1 MVMAISAFVLQG
13 AMISVSQAKAAA
25 GAMPQPAITLSGSVH
40 LHDKLAGQVYDHGGN
55 NAEGHVHD
63 GPNTD
68 KDGGASLSWNVFAL
82 SIAVP
87 AFIALVRPLDLP
99 RRLESAGGSGSRRR
113 RAQRPHQ
120 TTKYLQHRVA
130 RAAIRPQP
138 ISRV

>member
-13 AMISVSQAKAAA
+13 AMIPVSQAKAAA

-68 KDGGASLSWNVFAL
+68 KDGGASLSWNVFSL

-99 RRLESAGGSGSRRR
+99 RRLESPAVLVAEGVEPSG
-113 RAQRPHQ
+113 
-120 TTKYLQHRVA
+120 L
-130 RAAIRPQP
+130 IRPP
-138 ISRV
+138 STFSIA